1 MFPAQIV
8 AMPETRKIVVLED
21 DRSTCALI
29 ASVLEKAGYI
39 VFQTYEGRAAIE
51 AVFKE
56 RPSLFISDVLV
67 PDMNGSEVVKTLNK
81 SEFGAQL
88 ETLFLTSLL
97 GKGDA
102 DITEKKLKVEGK
114 EYPALAKP
122 LKPKLLLK
130 IVTRLAGEPIV
141 SDPVRKEIEESVEAQ
156 EEEATKA
163 IESEETGG
171 EASDKESESDGE
183 KPVEAS
189 TE

>member
-1 MFPAQIV
+1 
-8 AMPETRKIVVLED
+8 MPESRKIVVLED

-39 VFQTYEGRAAIE
+39 VFQTYEGRVAVE

-56 RPSLFISDVLV
+56 LPSLFISDVLV

-97 GKGDA
+97 DKGDA
-102 DITEKKLKVEGK
+102 DITEKKLKLEGK

-122 LKPKLLLK
+122 LRADLLLQ
-130 IVTRLAGEPIV
+130 IVTRLAGEPVV
-141 SDPVRKEIEESVEAQ
+141 SDPVRKGIEESIEAQ
-156 EEEATKA
+156 EEEA
-163 IESEETGG
+163 
-171 EASDKESESDGE
+171 
-183 KPVEAS
+183 VEATS
-189 TE
+189 RTAKSEAR